1 MQSIGVKMLETK
13 YLLFVS
19 TFINDSKKANI
30 LKLKNQIIEDYA
42 YLTAQKMIILLT
54 KIEK

>member
-1 MQSIGVKMLETK
+1 MQSIGVKRLEAK

-30 LKLKNQIIEDYA
+30 LKLKNQTIEDYA
-42 YLTAQKMIILLT
+42 YLTAHKMRILLT

>member
-1 MQSIGVKMLETK
+1 MLETK

-19 TFINDSKKANI
+19 IFINDSKKANI